1 MAVCREH
8 AVQFGERRHC
18 HQRWPQRHSRA
29 RGFIQHPASNRQHD
43 AGAHLDVDDLA
54 RSAALAVLPA
64 QPSAVQ
70 GVPTVEDLNFLPD
83 MGRMNTN
90 WLWEERTGCSLA
102 ACARANVQRPS

>member
-18 HQRWPQRHSRA
+18 HQRWPQRHGRA
-29 RGFIQHPASNRQHD
+29 KGFIQHPASNRQHD

-90 WLWEERTGCSLA
+90 WPSAGRTGCSQDR
-102 ACARANVQRPS
+102 CAPVSERRR